1 MGKNNLTHDGNKEML
16 YADLFCLPESTAG
29 IKNQLI
35 FLAALNIFLSIT
47 ALLGNS
53 LILAVLRK
61 ESSLHPPSK
70 IMFQNLAIAD
80 FCAGIIAE
88 PVIAICWLSVVNKR
102 WDICRFALI
111 ATHITGYILGST
123 SLFTLTTISVDRL
136 LALLLGL
143 KYRQVVTL
151 KRTGLTIAISWAV
164 SIVST
169 TFYFWN
175 YVITS
180 WISSVAI
187 SLCLCTSFF
196 SYSKIFLTL
205 RHHRVRAQDHVNQQ
219 QQSQA
224 IPMNIV
230 RYKKAV
236 FVTLWAQITLLV
248 CYLPHGIVE
257 AFTQRGLSSTI
268 FLARSFTATLVY
280 LKSTL
285 NPIVYCWKMTEV
297 RRAVIELIRDLFC

>member
-1 MGKNNLTHDGNKEML
+1 MGENNVTQDGNKEMH
-16 YADLFCLPESTAG
+16 YAELFCLPESTAG

-47 ALLGNS
+47 ALLGNT
-53 LILAVLRK
+53 LILAVIRK

-70 IMFQNLAIAD
+70 IMFRNLAIAD

-102 WDICRFALI
+102 WDICRFALV
-111 ATHITGYILGST
+111 AAHITGYVLGST

-151 KRTGLTIAISWAV
+151 KRTCLTIAVFWAV
-164 SIVST
+164 SIVGT
-169 TFYFWN
+169 TLYFWN

-180 WISSVAI
+180 WISSLAI
-187 SLCLCTSFF
+187 SLCLFTSFF

-205 RHHRVRAQDHVNQQ
+205 RHHRVRAQDHVSQQ
-219 QQSQA
+219 QRSQA

-236 FVTLWAQITLLV
+236 FVTLWAQITLLM

-257 AFTQRGLSSTI
+257 AFTQRGLSSSI

-285 NPIVYCWKMTEV
+285 NPIVYCWKMTEI
-297 RRAVIELIRDLFC
+297 RRAVIELIRNLFW

>member
-70 IMFQNLAIAD
+70 IMFRNLAIPD

-111 ATHITGYILGST
+111 ATHITGYILGYHKCGQASGTVAGAKVPT
-123 SLFTLTTISVDRL
+123 SCNFEADRSNNSNF
-136 LALLLGL
+136 LG
-143 KYRQVVTL
+143 
-151 KRTGLTIAISWAV
+151 
-164 SIVST
+164 
-169 TFYFWN
+169 
-175 YVITS
+175 
-180 WISSVAI
+180 
-187 SLCLCTSFF
+187 C
-196 SYSKIFLTL
+196 
-205 RHHRVRAQDHVNQQ
+205 
-219 QQSQA
+219 
-224 IPMNIV
+224 
-230 RYKKAV
+230 
-236 FVTLWAQITLLV
+236 
-248 CYLPHGIVE
+248 
-257 AFTQRGLSSTI
+257 
-268 FLARSFTATLVY
+268 
-280 LKSTL
+280 
-285 NPIVYCWKMTEV
+285 VYC
-297 RRAVIELIRDLFC
+297 